1 MEKVVWKGSTLLG
14 PLPPALVSCGTLEQ
28 PNALTVAW
36 TGIVNSQPPK
46 TYVSIRPCLLYTSFI
61 NLKGHRS
68 VGGMRASIYNALPA
82 AGVEKLTDFMRA
94 FEKAN
99 G

>member
-46 TYVSIRPCLLYTSFI
+46 P
-61 NLKGHRS
+61 
-68 VGGMRASIYNALPA
+68 M
-82 AGVEKLTDFMRA
+82 
-94 FEKAN
+94 
-99 G
+99 